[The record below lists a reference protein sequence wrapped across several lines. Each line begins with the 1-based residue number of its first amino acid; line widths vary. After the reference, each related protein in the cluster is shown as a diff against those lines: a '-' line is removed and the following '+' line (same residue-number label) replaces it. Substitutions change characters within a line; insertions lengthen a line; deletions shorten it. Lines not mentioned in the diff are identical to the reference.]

1 MRLADL
7 AGESLPFLKLS
18 DKGEFALEQMI
29 LHKVFDLPV
38 AESSVFL
45 GNLTAEVIL
54 DHAARRKSISSLTD
68 YFQHEALP
76 ATAPLHQGVALMTAH
91 HLSVLP
97 LIDDEGQLSGTI
109 SMHDLMGHYASLSG
123 VSHPGGSLVLE
134 MPSYSYSLAEIA
146 RLAESNNAHILSS
159 YIQPIPDSGRL
170 LVFVKFNV
178 ADLNGIMATYERFG
192 YEVAA
197 YFHESDFD
205 FYSERYQALMHY
217 LSL

>member
-18 DKGEFALEQMI
+18 DKGEFALELMI
-29 LHKVFDLPV
+29 THKVFDLPV
-38 AESSVFL
+38 AESAVFL
-45 GNLTAEVIL
+45 GNLTAEAIL
-54 DHAARRKSISSLTD
+54 DHSGRRKTIASLSD
-68 YFQHEALP
+68 FFQHEALP
-76 ATAPLHQGVALMTAH
+76 STAPLHQGVALMTSR

-97 LIDDEGQLSGTI
+97 LLDEEGQLSGTI

-123 VSHPGGSLVLE
+123 VNHPGGSLVLE
-134 MPSYSYSLAEIA
+134 IPAYSYSLAEIA

-159 YIQPIPDSGRL
+159 YVQQQADSGR
-170 LVFVKFNV
+170 VFVFIKFNV
-178 ADLNGIMATYERFG
+178 SDLNSIMATYERFG

-197 YFHESDFD
+197 HFHESDFD
-205 FYSERYQALMHY
+205 FYADRYQALMHY